1 MALLRIVP
9 AFLSLIVA
17 GLFLSRAMK
26 RLIGVVALLVGSAI
40 AFAAGGVL
48 LGSVLWS
55 LVTRLRHRGDAL
67 EG

>member
-1 MALLRIVP
+1 MLRIVP

-17 GLFLSRAMK
+17 AFFLSRAMK

-40 AFAAGGVL
+40 AFAAGAVL
-48 LGSVLWS
+48 LASLLWS
-55 LVTRLRHRGDAL
+55 AIRSLRSRGDAL